1 MSKVAVCLEDVIWLA
16 QLVTKKSANVNG
28 LAPMQKAGI
37 VLVPFQ
43 PKLNTMK
50 KHILSTL
57 LMGLLVTLA
66 NSELTAQSVI
76 TVVGQSKIEASP
88 DQVRINLSIN
98 QQSASYDEAV
108 AMLNQRTQKLVQV
121 LLKQDFEEEDI
132 KTTGFNAQPYYE
144 YQNGKRQQKGYSASQ
159 NLEVLFV
166 YDQERLGAIVK
177 ALSKADVEPNMNIS
191 FLLSDE
197 KTASLKQQL
206 LEKAMADAK
215 ATAAV
220 LAGTQGKSLDGFA
233 EIRYGV
239 SQNAPQPMYRA
250 EAMMMKAEAD
260 ADFGGFEAKSIPL
273 TEEVTVIWKVK

>member
-1 MSKVAVCLEDVIWLA
+1 
-16 QLVTKKSANVNG
+16 
-28 LAPMQKAGI
+28 MQKAGI

-50 KHILSTL
+50 KHILSSL
-57 LMGLLVTLA
+57 LTALLVIVA

-121 LLKQDFEEEDI
+121 FLKQDFEEEDI
-132 KTTGFNAQPYYE
+132 KTTGFNSQPYYE
-144 YQNGKRQQKGYSASQ
+144 YQNGKRQHKGYSASQ

-273 TEEVTVIWKVK
+273 IEEVTVIWKVK